1 MKVSEII
8 GKVEYVKEGE
18 SLSKTIPEYK
28 AIYARRR
35 AEHVELDKSPNRQA
49 LGRLQ
54 DRGLGQKQAD
64 LPEIKIVGK

>member
-1 MKVSEII
+1 MKVSEILSH
-8 GKVEYVKEGE
+8 VEYVKEGE

-35 AEHVELDKSPNRQA
+35 AENVEQDKSPNRQA

-54 DRGLGQKQAD
+54 DRGLGQKA
-64 LPEIKIVGK
+64 PELTEVKIVGR